1 MTAYPD
7 IQGLVPHK
15 PPMLLV
21 DRIVGEEGETTR
33 AEHTIAADNLF
44 LVPGQGVPTYVAFE
58 MMAQGICA
66 TDGLRRFR
74 RGQGPELG
82 FLLGCRKFAAS
93 RAWLQPGET
102 LTLESTCLIDGE
114 TSSYQC
120 RVLAADGTEVAN
132 ATVNVFQPADMAA
145 YLEGTRL

>member
-1 MTAYPD
+1 MTDYPN
-7 IQGLVPHK
+7 IERLVPHK

-21 DRIVGEEGETTR
+21 DRIVGEAGETTL
-33 AEHTIAADNLF
+33 AEHTVTTDNLF
-44 LVPGQGVPTYVAFE
+44 LIPGKGVPTYVAFE

-93 RAWLQPGET
+93 RNWLQPGET
-102 LTLESTCLIDGE
+102 LTLESICLLDGE

-120 RVLAADGTEVAN
+120 RVLDAQGDEIAN
-132 ATVNVFQPADMAA
+132 ATVNVFQPDNIAA
-145 YLEGTRL
+145 YLEGTKL